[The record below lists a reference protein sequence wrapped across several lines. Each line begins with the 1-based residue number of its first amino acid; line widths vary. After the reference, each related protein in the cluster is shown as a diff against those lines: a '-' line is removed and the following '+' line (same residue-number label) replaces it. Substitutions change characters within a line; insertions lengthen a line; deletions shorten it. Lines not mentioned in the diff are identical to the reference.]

1 MEVKFVR
8 TSPKAHMPRRMT
20 IGAGGFD
27 LEACLDMPM
36 FIPPG
41 ATCLVPTGLRL
52 EIPQMA
58 AALILP
64 RSGLSL
70 AGVRIANSPGL
81 IDADYRGEIMVALHN
96 TQDVA
101 YVVEPFS
108 RVAQLL
114 VISLTAV
121 TFTEAEDLSESSR
134 GAGGFGS
141 TDLDVVKKTFGPG
154 AAE

>member
-1 MEVKFVR
+1 MEVKFAR

-20 IGAGGFD
+20 LGAGGFD
-27 LEACLDMPM
+27 LEACLDAPM

-70 AGVRIANSPGL
+70 AGLRIANSPGL
-81 IDADYRGEIMVALHN
+81 IDSDYRGEIMVALHN
-96 TQDVA
+96 TQDVS

-108 RVAQLL
+108 RIAQLL
-114 VISLTAV
+114 VISLAAV
-121 TFTEAEDLSESSR
+121 TFTEVDALTESPR
-134 GAGGFGS
+134 GSGGFGS
-141 TDLDVVKKTFGPG
+141 TDLRVVQKTFGPDE
-154 AAE
+154 AA